1 MKRSKR
7 IETLDKRPVNMDGF
21 INEWP
26 EMGFVAMKSPYDP
39 KPSIKVEDGVITE
52 LDGKIKADFDFLDQF
67 IAEYAI
73 NVERAER
80 SMAVPSLDIA
90 RMIVD
95 IHVSRKEI
103 LELVSGI
110 TPAKM
115 VEVINY
121 LNVVEMMMGM
131 QKMRARRTPGNQ
143 AHITNL
149 KDDPVQIA
157 ADAAEGALRGFAEEE
172 TTVGIARYAPFNAI
186 ALLIGSQAGRK
197 GVLTQCAVE
206 EATELELGIR
216 GLTTYAETLSVYGTE
231 KVFVDGD
238 DTPYSK
244 AFLNSAYASRGLKVR
259 FTSGAGSEVLMGS
272 TEKKSMLYLEC
283 RCLYVTKGAGSQG
296 IQNGSVSCIGIA
308 ASVPAGIRE
317 VMGENLVA
325 ALLGLECA
333 SSNDQSFSNSDM
345 RRTARTMLQFMPGT
359 DFIFSGY
366 AAEPNYDNLFAGSNF
381 DAEDFEDYNVIQ
393 RDMQVDGGLRPV
405 TEEEVIR
412 VRMKAGK
419 AVQAVFKY
427 LGLTEVTDEQVE
439 AVAYAHGSKDTLSRD
454 VAGGLNVLP
463 SDLMSV
469 EDMMKRGITGV
480 DIVKALADSGFEDLA
495 QSILNM
501 LKQRVIG
508 DYMQTSAILDEHF
521 NVLSGV
527 NTPNDYMGPGTGYR
541 VDGKRWEEIKAIPHI
556 IDPEQF

>member
-7 IETLDKRPVNMDGF
+7 IEVLDQRPVNMDGF
-21 INEWP
+21 IDEWP
-26 EMGFVAMKSPYDP
+26 EMGLVAMKSPYDP
-39 KPSIKVEDGVITE
+39 KPSIKIENGVIVE
-52 LDGKIKADFDFLDQF
+52 LDGKKREDFDFLDQF
-67 IAEYAI
+67 IADYAI
-73 NVERAER
+73 RIERAEA
-80 SMAVPSLDIA
+80 SMAVSSLDIA

-103 LELVSGI
+103 LELISGI

-115 VEVINY
+115 AEVMNQ
-121 LNVVEMMMGM
+121 LNVVELMMGM
-131 QKMRARRTPGNQ
+131 QKIRARRTPGNQ

-172 TTVGIARYAPFNAI
+172 TTMGVARYAPLSAM
-186 ALLIGSQAGRK
+186 ALLIGSQVGRP
-197 GVLTQCAVE
+197 GVLTQCSAE

-231 KVFVDGD
+231 KVFIDGD

-259 FTSGAGSEVLMGS
+259 FTSGSGSEVLMGS
-272 TEKKSMLYLEC
+272 SEKKSMLYLEC
-283 RCLYVTKGAGSQG
+283 RCLFVTKGAGSQG
-296 IQNGSVSCIGIA
+296 IQNGSVSCIGVTG
-308 ASVPAGIRE
+308 SVPAGIRE
-317 VMGENLVA
+317 VLAENLVA

-345 RRTARTMLQFMPGT
+345 RRTARTMLEFLPGT

-366 AAEPNYDNLFAGSNF
+366 AAEPNYDNMFAGSNF
-381 DAEDFEDYNVIQ
+381 DAEDFDDYNVLQ

-412 VRMKAGK
+412 VRNKAAR
-419 AVQAVFKY
+419 AVQAVFRS
-427 LGLTEVTDEQVE
+427 LGLSPVTDEQVE
-439 AVAYAHGSKDTLSRD
+439 AVTYAHGSKDTPPRD
-454 VAGGLNVLP
+454 VTADLAAAEDVL
-463 SDLMSV
+463 
-469 EDMMKRGITGV
+469 KRGITGIDV
-480 DIVKALADSGFEDLA
+480 VRALSETGFEDVA
-495 QSILNM
+495 SSVLNM
-501 LKQRVIG
+501 LKQRVAG
-508 DYMQTSAILDEHF
+508 DYMQTAAILDRDFH
-521 NVLSGV
+521 VMSGV

-541 VDGKRWEEIKAIPHI
+541 VDGERWEEIKNIPHRI
-556 IDPEQF
+556 NPYDI